1 MLKFLQQQKSHL
13 TSKAELGDVALDVP
27 LEDEQNHQFRHRL
40 QSLPF
45 LAQETLGSHET
56 YEKSIE
62 IDAKMLV
69 SPSKSACTE
78 GAEAVFACTHYPEAI
93 AIAKFL
99 LGGAFI
105 ALESCVSPRFLTGPQ
120 IGQVAKLGLNMA
132 KYRPNMGP
140 A

>member
-1 MLKFLQQQKSHL
+1 M
-13 TSKAELGDVALDVP
+13 ALDVP

-56 YEKSIE
+56 YEKFIE

-78 GAEAVFACTHYPEAI
+78 GAEAVFAYTHWHYPEAI